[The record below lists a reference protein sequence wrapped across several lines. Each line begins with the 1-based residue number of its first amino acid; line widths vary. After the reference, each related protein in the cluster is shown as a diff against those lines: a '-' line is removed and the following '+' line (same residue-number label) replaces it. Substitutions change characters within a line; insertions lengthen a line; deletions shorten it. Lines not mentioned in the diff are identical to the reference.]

1 MLLKVL
7 RHIPFV
13 AMLCVPAF
21 AGPSLPI
28 PDDTLIS
35 MQRGNCE
42 VMECP
47 VYRVVV
53 FANGDVVWQGRG
65 RVFKLGVALG
75 RIERDQIRTLIRRF
89 ESIDYFHLEN
99 IYGYRGA
106 GCRSSAPYKPIV
118 ITSLSMGGVSK
129 TLSHDVGCVGDV
141 SQTLTDLEN
150 EIDNAAGTAR
160 WTAGKSTKRLQ

>member
-7 RHIPFV
+7 RLIPFV

-65 RVFKLGVALG
+65 RVSKLGVALG
-75 RIERDQIRTLIRRF
+75 
-89 ESIDYFHLEN
+89 
-99 IYGYRGA
+99 G
-106 GCRSSAPYKPIV
+106 SSAIK
-118 ITSLSMGGVSK
+118 SGHLSGVSSRSTISIWK
-129 TLSHDVGCVGDV
+129 ISTATGAR
-141 SQTLTDLEN
+141 
-150 EIDNAAGTAR
+150 AADRPPHTSR
-160 WTAGKSTKRLQ
+160 S